1 MIKLRKRR
9 MNTLEELLAGG
20 GGRGAVARPV
30 GAVCCVP
37 CVIAVFPEQLASKRA
52 EHVVQRPCDDYII
65 VCAHDE
71 RDGHRCHANT
81 WID

>member
-1 MIKLRKRR
+1 

-20 GGRGAVARPV
+20 GGRGAVGHTVSAV
-30 GAVCCVP
+30 GCVP
-37 CVIAVFPEQLASKRA
+37 CVVAVFPEQLAPKRA
-52 EHVVQRPCDDYII
+52 EHVVQRPCDNDII

-81 WID
+81 WIDLLLVTDL